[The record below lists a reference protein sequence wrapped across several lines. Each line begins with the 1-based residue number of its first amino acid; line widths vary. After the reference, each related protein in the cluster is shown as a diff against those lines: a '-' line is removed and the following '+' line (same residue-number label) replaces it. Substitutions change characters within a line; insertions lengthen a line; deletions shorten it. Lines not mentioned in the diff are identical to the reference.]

1 MTTAILSLIFPSSGL
16 GSDLAELEDI
26 LHKYEKNQ
34 ALDAATPFFNGAP
47 SSYKLLL
54 EAYPNWSPSTG
65 CSS

>member
-47 SSYKLLL
+47 
-54 EAYPNWSPSTG
+54 
-65 CSS
+65 